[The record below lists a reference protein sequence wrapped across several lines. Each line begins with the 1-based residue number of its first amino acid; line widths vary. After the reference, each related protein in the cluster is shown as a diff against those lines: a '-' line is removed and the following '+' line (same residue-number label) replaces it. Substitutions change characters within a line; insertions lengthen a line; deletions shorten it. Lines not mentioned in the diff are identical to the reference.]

1 MAYVYYVA
9 VGAVCLVAG
18 WCAGIFNLAHL
29 HNKYDALAELVEQD
43 VVKALGAVNARVA
56 ALEAK
61 LAAPGK

>member
-1 MAYVYYVA
+1 MAFVYYVA
-9 VGAVCLVAG
+9 VGAVSLVVG
-18 WCAGIFNLAHL
+18 WAAGIFNVAHL

-43 VVKALGAVNARVA
+43 VVKALGGINKRVA

>member
-1 MAYVYYVA
+1 MEYVYIAVAFA
-9 VGAVCLVAG
+9 VGVVAG
-18 WCAGIFNLAHL
+18 WAAGVFNVAHL

-43 VVKALGAVNARVA
+43 VVKALVGINKRVA

>member
-1 MAYVYYVA
+1 MEVVYIA
-9 VGAVCLVAG
+9 VAG
-18 WCAGIFNLAHL
+18 GVGLVFGWAAGVFNVAHL

-43 VVKALGAVNARVA
+43 VVKALGAINARVA